1 MGCGYLLSILFCLPK
16 CLFSDIYHLMSLK
29 SAFKKDYFNWRI
41 IIIWYFW
48 WFCAIYQHESAI
60 GVHVSRPSW
69 TPLPPPFPLYPSGLS
84 QSTGFGCPASWMDLA
99 LVICFT
105 YGKVHISMLFS
116 QNIPPLTSP
125 IKKIKQ
131 NLPLLTKWVRC
142 SKLHTW
148 KILDEDLKLFIS
160 ESNRIIF
167 LLPRERPAA
176 SRTCRT
182 LSEIQS
188 LWYLESDLLNHNLHV
203 NYSPWYFLSIVNLGK
218 C

>member
-1 MGCGYLLSILFCLPK
+1 MVLCRISAWIGHRYTCVPPIL
-16 CLFSDIYHLMSLK
+16 
-29 SAFKKDYFNWRI
+29 N
-41 IIIWYFW
+41 
-48 WFCAIYQHESAI
+48 
-60 GVHVSRPSW
+60 PS
-69 TPLPPPFPLYPSGLS
+69 PFPLYPSGLS
-84 QSTGFGCPASWMDLA
+84 QSTGFGCPASWMDLV

-105 YGKVHISMLFS
+105 YGKLHISMLFS

-167 LLPRERPAA
+167 LLPKDLQLQEHVGHCQKYRAPG
-176 SRTCRT
+176 T
-182 LSEIQS
+182 LNQNCWIIICI
-188 LWYLESDLLNHNLHV
+188 WT
-203 NYSPWYFLSIVNLGK
+203 IVLGNF
-218 C
+218 

>member
-1 MGCGYLLSILFCLPK
+1 M
-16 CLFSDIYHLMSLK
+16 H
-29 SAFKKDYFNWRI
+29 
-41 IIIWYFW
+41 
-48 WFCAIYQHESAI
+48 QHELAI
-60 GVHVSRPSW
+60 GIHVSHPSW
-69 TPLPPPFPLYPSGLS
+69 THLPPPFLLYPSGLS
-84 QSTGFGCPASWMDLA
+84 QSTGFGWPASWIDLA

-116 QNIPPLTSP
+116 QTIPHLNSP
-125 IKKIKQ
+125 TKKIKQ

-167 LLPRERPAA
+167 LLPREGPAA
-176 SRTCRT
+176 SRTGRT

-188 LWYLESDLLNHNLHV
+188 PWYLESDLLNHNLHL
-203 NYSPWYFLSIVNLGK
+203 NHILGTF
-218 C
+218 